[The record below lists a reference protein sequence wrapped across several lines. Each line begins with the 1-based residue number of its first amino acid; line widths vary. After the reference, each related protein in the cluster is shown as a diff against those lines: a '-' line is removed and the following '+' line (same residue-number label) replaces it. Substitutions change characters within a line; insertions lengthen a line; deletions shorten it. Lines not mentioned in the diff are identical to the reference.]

1 VSAVA
6 ARAVLDVR
14 VSAHQDADK
23 RMSTSMTRLAMIL
36 DERNLTYT
44 AVATRAHL
52 QPRTVRQLATGE
64 TPIDNVAV
72 GTVRRIASAL
82 SVPVTALLEPEPPH
96 PGDPTLSRAARL
108 SAAIRELVW
117 SVEPGAYPSPVDSAE
132 ADDLAT
138 VAADEFF
145 EDMPAVDGRRA

>member
-1 VSAVA
+1 M
-6 ARAVLDVR
+6 
-14 VSAHQDADK
+14 K
-23 RMSTSMTRLAMIL
+23 TTMTRLATIL

-64 TPIDNVAV
+64 MPIDNVAV
-72 GTVRRIASAL
+72 GTVRRIATAL
-82 SVPVTALLEPEPPH
+82 SVPVTALLEPDPPH

-108 SAAIRELVW
+108 SAAIRELMWVG
-117 SVEPGAYPSPVDSAE
+117 EPRNYASPVESGE
-132 ADDLAT
+132 ADDLST

-145 EDMPAVDGRRA
+145 EDMPAANGRRA

>member
-1 VSAVA
+1 M
-6 ARAVLDVR
+6 
-14 VSAHQDADK
+14 K
-23 RMSTSMTRLAMIL
+23 TSMTRLATIL

-44 AVATRAHL
+44 VVATRAHL

-82 SVPVTALLEPEPPH
+82 SVPLTAILEPDPPY
-96 PGDPTLSRAARL
+96 PGDATLSRPARL
-108 SAAIRELVW
+108 SAAIRELIW
-117 SVEPGAYPSPVDSAE
+117 SVEPGAYPSPVESAA
-132 ADDLAT
+132 ADDVAT
-138 VAADEFF
+138 VAAGEFF

>member
-1 VSAVA
+1 
-6 ARAVLDVR
+6 
-14 VSAHQDADK
+14 
-23 RMSTSMTRLAMIL
+23 MTRLATIL

-82 SVPVTALLEPEPPH
+82 SVPVTAILEPDVPH
-96 PGDPTLSRAARL
+96 PGDATLSRAARL
-108 SAAIRELVW
+108 SAAIRELMW
-117 SVEPGAYPSPVDSAE
+117 SGEPVAYASPVDSRE
-132 ADDLAT
+132 PDDMAT
-138 VAADEFF
+138 LPADEFF
-145 EDMPAVDGRRA
+145 ADMPAVDGRRA

>member
-1 VSAVA
+1 MA
-6 ARAVLDVR
+6 ASAVLDVR
-14 VSAHQDADK
+14 ASAPQDADK
-23 RMSTSMTRLAMIL
+23 RMKTSMTRLATIL

-64 TPIDNVAV
+64 TPLDNVAV

-82 SVPVTALLEPEPPH
+82 SVPVTAILELDPPH
-96 PGDPTLSRAARL
+96 PGDAALSRPARL

-117 SVEPGAYPSPVDSAE
+117 SGEPAAYPSPVESPE

-138 VAADEFF
+138 VTAAEFF

>member
-1 VSAVA
+1 
-6 ARAVLDVR
+6 
-14 VSAHQDADK
+14 
-23 RMSTSMTRLAMIL
+23 METSMTRLATIL

-82 SVPVTALLEPEPPH
+82 SVPVTAILEPDVPH
-96 PGDPTLSRAARL
+96 PGDATLSRVARL
-108 SAAIRELVW
+108 SAAIRELMW
-117 SVEPGAYPSPVDSAE
+117 SGEPVAHASPVDSRE
-132 ADDLAT
+132 ADDMAT
-138 VAADEFF
+138 LPADEFF
-145 EDMPAVDGRRA
+145 ADMPAVDGRRA